1 MRVLFVAS
9 EASPFIKTGGLG
21 DVAGALPKALAQKG
35 ADARV
40 VIPKYKEINWEV
52 RDKLRFVKWFN
63 VRVGWREQFCGVWEY
78 FYNGVTYYVL
88 DHERYFNRDG
98 IYGFYDDAERFAFF
112 DRAVLDMLRQID
124 WQPDLIHCN
133 DWQTGMIPVLL
144 NFEYKRNDMF
154 YWKMKCVYSIHN
166 IAFQGIFDPKI
177 LPELF
182 GFDMELYDN
191 TCLKFDEGVS
201 FMKGGLYY
209 SDIIT
214 TVSNTYAYEIQTPE
228 YGERLDGVLR
238 DRSYAL
244 RGITNGID
252 YDEFNPKTDRFI
264 NKNYDVNSI
273 NDKAINKTELQREL
287 GLEVNKDIPMIA
299 MVTRLTN
306 QKGIDLL
313 VNISDRLL
321 SQQNVQLVILGTG
334 DKHYEDHFKWLNY
347 RYGNKVSANIKFDNA
362 LANKIYAASDMFL
375 MPSLFEPCGLGQ
387 LIALRYGSIPI
398 VRETGGLK
406 DTVTAYNE
414 YTGEGNGFSFRNYNS
429 EELYNMIQ
437 YALWIY
443 QDKGKWNGL
452 IRNAMNSDNS
462 WNKSAQIYLNLYREL
477 TGQD

>member
-9 EASPFIKTGGLG
+9 EASPLIKTGGLG
-21 DVAGALPKALAQKG
+21 DVAGALPKALAKRNV
-35 ADARV
+35 DVRV

-52 RDKLRFVKWFN
+52 RDKLRFIKWFN
-63 VRVGWREQFCGVWEY
+63 VNVGWREQFCGVWEY

-88 DHERYFNRDG
+88 DNERYYKRDE

-133 DWQTGMIPVLL
+133 DWQTGMLPVLL
-144 NFEYKRNDMF
+144 KFQYKRNDMF

-166 IAFQGIFDPKI
+166 IAFQGIFDPQI

-182 GFDMELYDN
+182 SFDMELYEN

-201 FMKGGLYY
+201 FMKGGIYY

-214 TVSNTYAYEIQTPE
+214 TVSETYANEIQTPE

-238 DRSYAL
+238 DRAYAL

-252 YDEFNPKTDRFI
+252 YDEYNPKTDRFL
-264 NKNYDVNSI
+264 NKQYDVNSI
-273 NDKAINKTELQREL
+273 QDKVINKTSLQKEL
-287 GLEVNKDIPMIA
+287 GLTVDENIPMIGL
-299 MVTRLTN
+299 VTRLTQ
-306 QKGIDLL
+306 QKGLDLL
-313 VNISDRLL
+313 INISDKLL
-321 SQQNVQLVILGTG
+321 QQNVQLVILGTG
-334 DKHYEDHFKWLNY
+334 DKQYEEHFMQLNY
-347 RYGNKVSANIKFDNA
+347 KYGNKISANIKFDNA
-362 LANKIYAASDMFL
+362 MASKIYASSDMFL

-387 LIALRYGSIPI
+387 LIALRYGSIPL

-406 DTVTAYNE
+406 DTIVAYNE
-414 YTGEGNGFSFRNYNS
+414 YTGEGNGFSFKNYNS
-429 EELYNMIQ
+429 DELYNIIQ
-437 YALWIY
+437 YSLRIY
-443 QDKGKWNGL
+443 ENKKVWNNL

-462 WNKSAQIYLNLYREL
+462 WNKSAQVYLNLYREL

>member
-21 DVAGALPKALAQKG
+21 DVAGALPKALAKKNV
-35 ADARV
+35 DIRV
-40 VIPKYKEINWEV
+40 VIPKYKELNWEV
-52 RDKLRFVKWFN
+52 KDKLRFNKWFN
-63 VRVGWREQFCGVWEY
+63 VYVGYRECFCGVWEC

-88 DHERYFNRDG
+88 DNERYFKRDG

-144 NFEYKRNDMF
+144 KFQYKRNDWF
-154 YWKMKCVYSIHN
+154 YWNMKMVYSIHN
-166 IAFQGIFDPKI
+166 IAFQGVFDPNI

-182 GFDMELYDN
+182 GFDMELYNN
-191 TCLKFDEGVS
+191 TCLKFDDGVS

-214 TVSNTYAYEIQTPE
+214 TVSNTYAGEIQTGE
-228 YGERLDGVLR
+228 YGYRLDGVLR

-244 RGITNGID
+244 RGIVNGID
-252 YDEFNPKTDRFI
+252 YDEFNPKTDKYI
-264 NKNYDVNSI
+264 YKNYDLNSI
-273 NDKAINKTELQREL
+273 KNKAENKIALQKDL
-287 GLEVNKDIPMIA
+287 GLTVDENIPMIA
-299 MVTRLTN
+299 MVTRLTS

-313 VNISDRLL
+313 VNIADRLL
-321 SQQNVQLVILGTG
+321 QQNVQLVILGTG
-334 DKHYEDHFKWLNY
+334 EKNFEDHFKWLDY
-347 RYGNKVSANIKFDNA
+347 AYGNKVSANIRFDNA
-362 LANKIYAASDMFL
+362 LSHKIYAASDMFL
-375 MPSLFEPCGLGQ
+375 MPSKFEPCGLGQ
-387 LIALRYGSIPI
+387 LIALRYGSVPI

-414 YTGEGNGFSFRNYNS
+414 YTGEGNGFSFKNYNAD
-429 EELYNMIQ
+429 ELYNIIQ

-443 QDKGKWNGL
+443 SNKNHWNTL
-452 IRNAMNSDNS
+452 VNHAMNSDNS
-462 WNKSAQIYLNLYREL
+462 WEKSAQIYYDLYREL
-477 TGQD
+477 TGRD

>member
-21 DVAGALPKALAQKG
+21 DVAGALPKALAKKNV
-35 ADARV
+35 DIRV
-40 VIPKYKEINWEV
+40 VIPKYKELNWEV
-52 RDKLRFVKWFN
+52 KDKLRFKKWFN
-63 VRVGWREQFCGVWEY
+63 VYVGYRESFCGVWEC

-88 DHERYFNRDG
+88 DNERYFKRDG

-133 DWQTGMIPVLL
+133 DWQTGMLPVLL
-144 NFEYKRNDMF
+144 KFQYKKNDWF
-154 YWKMKCVYSIHN
+154 YWKMKTVYSIHN
-166 IAFQGIFDPKI
+166 IAFQGIFDPII

-182 GFDMELYDN
+182 GFSMELYDN
-191 TCLKFDEGVS
+191 TCLQFDAGVS

-214 TVSNTYAYEIQTPE
+214 TVSNTYAGEIQTQE
-228 YGERLDGVLR
+228 YGHRLDAVLR

-244 RGITNGID
+244 RGIVNGID
-252 YDEFNPKTDRFI
+252 YDEFNPKTDRYI
-264 NKNYDVNSI
+264 YKNYDLNSI
-273 NDKAINKTELQREL
+273 KNKAANKTALQRDL
-287 GLEVNKDIPMIA
+287 GLAVDENIPMIA
-299 MVTRLTN
+299 MVTRLTS

-313 VNISDRLL
+313 VNIADRLL
-321 SQQNVQLVILGTG
+321 QQNVQLVVLGTG
-334 DKHYEDHFKWLNY
+334 DKNFEDHFKWLDY
-347 RYGNKVSANIKFDNA
+347 AYGNKVSANIRFDNA
-362 LANKIYAASDMFL
+362 LSHKIYAASDLFL
-375 MPSLFEPCGLGQ
+375 MPSRFEPCGLGQ

-414 YTGEGNGFSFRNYNS
+414 YTGEGNGFSFRNYNAD
-429 EELYNMIQ
+429 EFYNIIQ

-443 QDKGKWNGL
+443 RNKNHWNTL
-452 IRNAMNSDNS
+452 INHAMTSDNS
-462 WNKSAQIYLNLYREL
+462 WEKSAQKYYDLYREL
-477 TGQD
+477 TGID

>member
-9 EASPFIKTGGLG
+9 EASPFIKSGGLG

-35 ADARV
+35 VDIRV
-40 VIPKYKEINWEV
+40 VIPKYKELNWEV
-52 RDKLRFVKWFN
+52 KDKLRFNKWFN
-63 VRVGWREQFCGVWEY
+63 VKVGWRDQFCGVWEC

-88 DHERYFNRDG
+88 DNERYFNRDE
-98 IYGFYDDAERFAFF
+98 IYGFYDDGERFAFF
-112 DRAVLDMLRQID
+112 DRAVLDMLKQVD

-133 DWQTGMIPVLL
+133 DWQTGMLPVLL
-144 NFEYKRNDMF
+144 KFQYKRNDMF
-154 YWKMKCVYSIHN
+154 YWNMKCVYSIHN
-166 IAFQGIFDPKI
+166 IAFQGIFDPTI

-182 GFDMELYDN
+182 DFDMELYDN

-214 TVSNTYAYEIQTPE
+214 TVSNSYAAEIQTSE
-228 YGERLDGVLR
+228 YGQRLDGVLR

-244 RGITNGID
+244 RGIVNGID

-264 NKNYDVNSI
+264 YKNYDVNSI
-273 NDKAINKTELQREL
+273 KNKVVNKTSLQQEL
-287 GLEVNKDIPMIA
+287 GLAVDENIPMIA
-299 MVTRLTN
+299 MVTRLTH
-306 QKGIDLL
+306 QKGLDLL
-313 VNISDRLL
+313 VDISDRLL
-321 SQQNVQLVILGTG
+321 QQNVQLVILGTG
-334 DKHYEDHFKWLNY
+334 DSHYEDHFKWLDY
-347 RYGNKVSANIKFDNA
+347 KYGNKVSANIRFDNA

-414 YTGEGNGFSFRNYNS
+414 YTWEGNGFSFTNYNAD
-429 EELYNMIQ
+429 ELYNILQ
-437 YALWIY
+437 YALLIY
-443 QDKGKWNGL
+443 QDKKRWNNL
-452 IRNAMNSDNS
+452 IEHAMNSDNS
-462 WNKSAQIYLNLYREL
+462 WNRSAQIYLDMYREL
-477 TGQD
+477 THQY

>member
-9 EASPFIKTGGLG
+9 EAGPFIKSGGLG

-35 ADARV
+35 ADVRV

-52 RDKLRFVKWFN
+52 KDKLRFNKWFN
-63 VRVGWREQFCGVWEY
+63 VGVGYREEFCGVWEC

-88 DHERYFNRDG
+88 DNEKYFNRDG
-98 IYGFYDDAERFAFF
+98 LYGFYDDAERFAFF
-112 DRAVLDMLRQID
+112 DRAVLDMIRVVD

-133 DWQTGMIPVLL
+133 DWQTGMLPVLL
-144 NFEYKRNDMF
+144 NFQYKRNDMF
-154 YWKMKCVYSIHN
+154 YWNIKCVYSIHN
-166 IAFQGIFDPKI
+166 IAFQGVFDPQI

-182 GFDMELYDN
+182 GFDMELYNN
-191 TCLKFDEGVS
+191 TSLKFDTGVS

-214 TVSNTYAYEIQTPE
+214 TVSNSYANEIQTPE

-252 YDEFNPKTDRFI
+252 YDEFNPKTDKFI
-264 NKNYDVNSI
+264 KQNYDINSI
-273 NDKAINKTELQREL
+273 KNKVINKTELQKEL
-287 GLEVNKDIPMIA
+287 GLTVDENIPMMA
-299 MVTRLTN
+299 MVTRLTH
-306 QKGIDLL
+306 QKGLDLL

-321 SQQNVQLVILGTG
+321 QQNVQLVVLGTG
-334 DKHYEDHFKWLNY
+334 DKHYEDHFKWLDY
-347 RYGNKVSANIKFDNA
+347 RYGNKVSANIRFDNA
-362 LANKIYAASDMFL
+362 LANKIYASCDLFL

-414 YTGEGNGFSFRNYNS
+414 YTEDGNGFSFENYNADD
-429 EELYNMIQ
+429 LYNVIQ

-443 QDKGKWNGL
+443 KDKKKWNNL
-452 IRNAMNSDNS
+452 VKQAMKSDNS
-462 WNKSAQIYLNLYREL
+462 WNKSAEIYLNMYREL
-477 TGQD
+477 TGRD